1 MKVFSNLTSKFYYP
15 TVVSGPQSTFRKM
28 RYVDQW
34 VRVEDPDMNP
44 QSSDHLMF
52 DPVSNRA
59 CGGLFNRRVKSGS
72 LSFTPHKNQF
82 KLVQKP

>member
-1 MKVFSNLTSKFYYP
+1 MKVFSYLTSKFYYP
-15 TVVSGPQSTFRKM
+15 TVVSGPQSTFRKR

-52 DPVSNRA
+52 DPVSNTEHV
-59 CGGLFNRRVKSGS
+59 GDFS
-72 LSFTPHKNQF
+72 TEE
-82 KLVQKP
+82 